1 MEYRII
7 DVRLPLPLLETLQQL
22 SLERDCSLGDL
33 VRSALTAEVK
43 RTAKPA
49 KTPNRADEQL
59 LAPLR
64 VLLASDLA
72 EARSWSELSA
82 RLNNKGYELR
92 EAGGGLALH
101 SFPEGV
107 RLCKASELGYS
118 YGTLMRRFGT
128 PFPGHRH
135 AYLAR
140 RLLETENPVA
150 FLPPDLDDSVIEPF

>member
-7 DVRLPLPLLETLQQL
+7 DVRMPLPLLETLQQL
-22 SLERDCSLGDL
+22 ALDRDCSLGDL
-33 VRSALTAEVK
+33 VRSALAAEIERDTK
-43 RTAKPA
+43 MA

-72 EARSWSELSA
+72 EARSWSELSS
-82 RLNNKGYELR
+82 RLSDKGYELR

-135 AYLAR
+135 AYLAQ
-140 RLLETENPVA
+140 RLLEPNTPA
-150 FLPPDLDDSVIEPF
+150 TFLSPDLDDSVIEPF